1 MLETRIIPQPITQSA
16 LQIAQ
21 KMANKHRDPAKS
33 AQVYQNILAVL
44 AVKDYLQLLDIPTDI
59 IHSDCW
65 NPIVQLGAD
74 IADLKLPDLG
84 SLECR
89 SVTVNASHCQVPPE
103 VWSDRLGYVI
113 VQLDLSEKQATL
125 LGFSPTPG
133 TGTLELDK
141 LQSIDAFLAHL
152 DALTQTTVNLS
163 QWLVNIFAQGWQEL
177 ENLVNPP
184 QLDWQLR
191 GNTRRFTTRA
201 PITLPENS
209 VARVKLLDVGVQ
221 LGETNV
227 ALLVA
232 IAPAPDQKFAII
244 TQVHPAGGDAYLPPH
259 LQLALVS
266 NTGEVLQESESRNQ
280 DRWIQLRKFRVS
292 PGTDFGLQIS
302 FHGMSI
308 REAFSI

>member
-1 MLETRIIPQPITQSA
+1 MLETQMIPQPLTQST
-16 LQIAQ
+16 LQIARQ
-21 KMANKHRDPAKS
+21 MANKHRDPAKS

-44 AVKDYLQLLDIPTDI
+44 AVKDYLQLLDIPTDL

-89 SVTVNASHCQVPPE
+89 PVIVSASQCQVPPE

-113 VQLDLSEKQATL
+113 VQLDLSERQARL

-133 TGTLELDK
+133 TGTLDLDQ
-141 LQSIDAFLAHL
+141 LQSMDGLLAHL
-152 DALTQTTVNLS
+152 DSLTQPTVNLS
-163 QWLVNIFAQGWQEL
+163 QWLVNLFEQGWQEL
-177 ENLVNPP
+177 DNLVNPRQP
-184 QLDWQLR
+184 TWEFR
-191 GNTRRFTTRA
+191 GNTRRFATRA
-201 PITLPENS
+201 PVTLPENS

-232 IAPAPDQKFAII
+232 ISPEPDQRFAIVA
-244 TQVHPAGGDAYLPPH
+244 QVHPAGGDAYLPPH

-266 NTGEVLQESESRNQ
+266 DTGEVLQQSESRSQ

-292 PGTDFGLQIS
+292 PDTDFGLQIS

-308 REAFSI
+308 IEAFSV